1 MGNLKIGRMVLG
13 SFQTNCYFIYRE
25 GVQNEEG
32 FCLAIFVDPA
42 GNGKYIYDTMMQNGF
57 QIAGVLLTH
66 GHVDHISG
74 AAELQKLSRRKGRC

>member
-32 FCLAIFVDPA
+32 FCPAILVDPA
-42 GNGKYIYDTMMQNGF
+42 GDGKYMYNTMRQMVF
-57 QIAGVLLTH
+57 
-66 GHVDHISG
+66 
-74 AAELQKLSRRKGRC
+74 R